1 VTLLTIDRLSLD
13 LPVDRELRR
22 IIHDVTLQLDD
33 GEAVGLV
40 GESGAGK
47 SMTSRAVIR
56 LLPAGAQI
64 GGDVV
69 FDGRSVPA
77 MDRKALRAYRSR
89 DVAMIFQDP
98 RSHINPVRTIGAFLT
113 EALVEGG
120 ERKADAVAV
129 VSELLETVGIRD
141 VPHRLRQY
149 PHELSGGM
157 LQRVMIAAALAVQP
171 RLLLADE
178 PTTAL
183 DVTTQAEVMAH
194 LDKQR
199 RGRGLAMLFVTH
211 DLELAAAVCDRIA
224 VIYAGCLVE
233 ECPAPTVH
241 DRVMHPYTAGLLA
254 SRPSATKRAVRLAAI
269 PGRPQAA
276 YEIGQGCPFVARC
289 PHAVDVCRSTRPE
302 LRTLG
307 TSRVACHRAE
317 ELMGQLRVGDATNGD
332 RIHA

>member
-1 VTLLTIDRLSLD
+1 MTLLEIEHLSLQ
-13 LPVDRELRR
+13 LPVDRGLRP
-22 IIHDVTLQLDD
+22 IIHDVTLRLDE

-47 SMTSRAVIR
+47 SMTSRAMIR
-56 LLPAGAQI
+56 LLPPGARI

-77 MDRKALRAYRSR
+77 MDRRALRAYRST

-98 RSHINPVRTIGAFLT
+98 KSHINPVRTIGAFLT
-113 EALVEGG
+113 EALVEQG
-120 ERKADAVAV
+120 EGKAEALDV

-157 LQRVMIAAALAVQP
+157 LQRVMIAAALAIRP

-183 DVTTQAEVMAH
+183 DVTTQSDVMAH
-194 LDKQR
+194 LDGQR

-233 ECPAPTVH
+233 ECVASSVH
-241 DRVMHPYTAGLLA
+241 YRVQHPYTAGLLA
-254 SRPSATKRAVRLAAI
+254 SRPSATRRARLAAI

-276 YEIGQGCPFVARC
+276 YEIGNGCAFVARC
-289 PHAVDVCRSTRPE
+289 PYAIDVCRSVRPE
-302 LRTLG
+302 LRTVG

-317 ELMGQLRVGDATNGD
+317 ELVGTLRVDQASEDVDA
-332 RIHA
+332 RV